1 MQNFKIN
8 WDTLSRLFIGALF
21 VSAGFGKLTG
31 FAGTTAYINSV
42 LNTGSL
48 SFIITAVVIIIEIVV
63 AAVYVYGKYKKD
75 TAGYILIGFTALAT
89 ILFHSDMTNQ
99 INMIMAFKNL
109 AIIGGIFA
117 TMDGVHRRRA

>member
-42 LNTGSL
+42 LNTGSM
-48 SFIITAVVIIIEIVV
+48 SFIITSVVIFIEIVV
-63 AAVYVYGKYKKD
+63 ASVYVYGKYKKD
-75 TAGYILIGFTALAT
+75 TAGYWGNKKPAQCGFMVHVGSVALILSI
-89 ILFHSDMTNQ
+89 
-99 INMIMAFKNL
+99 
-109 AIIGGIFA
+109 
-117 TMDGVHRRRA
+117 